1 MWTFLRRLKLSH
13 WIGLAMIAGLIF
25 GLASPAAA
33 VASQPLATIFLRLI
47 KSLIVPLIFSTLVVG
62 IAGHGDDLKA
72 VGRLFLKSMIYFEV
86 VTTLALAVGL
96 LVVNVIRPGVGVILL
111 SGAPPVGAPPTASGI
126 LEHSFPQSFFEA
138 AAGNEVLQIVIWS
151 VIFAIAITQVKA
163 AVKDR
168 MVELCHDL
176 SDVMFKFTNVV
187 MWYAP
192 IGVGAAL
199 AATIGRTAGAEHGV
213 GGALKAIAPLLA
225 LVLTLYLALVV
236 FGLFVLLPAALVA
249 RVPVLRF
256 VRAAAEPWMI
266 AFSSASSEAAL
277 PLAMERMEEL
287 GVPKKIVAFV
297 IPMGYSFNLDGS
309 TLYLAVASVFAA
321 QAAGIHMSIGQQLF
335 MMLTLMLTSKGVAG
349 VPRASL
355 VILAGTLGT
364 FHLPVEAVTTIFGVD
379 VLMDMAR
386 TSVNVVGNCL
396 ATVVTA
402 RWEGEFGPPA

>member
-1 MWTFLRRLKLSH
+1 MWTLLRRLKLSH
-13 WIGLAMIAGLIF
+13 WIGLAMVAGLIF
-25 GLASPAAA
+25 GLAAPAAA

-96 LVVNVIRPGVGVILL
+96 LVVNVIRPGVGVVLL
-111 SGAPPVGAPPTASGI
+111 SGAPPVSAPPTASGI

-168 MVELCHDL
+168 MIELCHDL

-199 AATIGRTAGAEHGV
+199 AATIGR
-213 GGALKAIAPLLA
+213 GGLKALGPLLT
-225 LVLTLYLALVV
+225 LVFTLYLALVL

-402 RWEGEFGPPA
+402 RWEGEFGPQA

>member
-1 MWTFLRRLKLSH
+1 MWTLLRRLKLSH
-13 WIGLAMIAGLIF
+13 WIGLAMVAGLIF
-25 GLASPAAA
+25 GLAAPAAA

-96 LVVNVIRPGVGVILL
+96 LVVNVIRPGVGVVLL
-111 SGAPPVGAPPTASGI
+111 SGAPPVGAPPSASGI

-168 MVELCHDL
+168 MIELCHDL

-199 AATIGRTAGAEHGV
+199 AATIGR
-213 GGALKAIAPLLA
+213 GGLKALGPLLT
-225 LVLTLYLALVV
+225 LVFTLYLALVL

-402 RWEGEFGPPA
+402 RWEGEFGPQA

>member
-1 MWTFLRRLKLSH
+1 MWTLLRRLKLSH
-13 WIGLAMIAGLIF
+13 WIGLAMVAGLIF
-25 GLASPAAA
+25 GLAAPAAA

-96 LVVNVIRPGVGVILL
+96 LVVNVIRPGVGVVLL

-168 MVELCHDL
+168 MIELCHDL

-199 AATIGRTAGAEHGV
+199 AATIGR
-213 GGALKAIAPLLA
+213 GGLKALGPLLT
-225 LVLTLYLALVV
+225 LVFTLYLALVL

-402 RWEGEFGPPA
+402 RWEGEFGPQA

>member
-168 MVELCHDL
+168 MVQLCHDL

-199 AATIGRTAGAEHGV
+199 AATIGR
-213 GGALKAIAPLLA
+213 GGLKALGPLLT
-225 LVLTLYLALVV
+225 LVFTLYLALVI

>member
-199 AATIGRTAGAEHGV
+199 AATIGR
-213 GGALKAIAPLLA
+213 GGLKALGPLLT
-225 LVLTLYLALVV
+225 LVFTLYLALVV

-335 MMLTLMLTSKGVAG
+335 MMVTLMLTSKGVAG